1 MADNNISIAQ
11 AVQRGEAMERCVPIV
26 FLTHESSISDVD
38 RAVRAIDAME
48 FIQEPTVAF
57 RIL

>member
-1 MADNNISIAQ
+1 
-11 AVQRGEAMERCVPIV
+11 MERCVPIV

-38 RAVRAIDAME
+38 RAVRTIDAMD
-48 FIQEPTVAF
+48 FIKEPTVAF